1 MTKYEY
7 QKQQLENRAKHAANL
22 ASLNSQLEEAK
33 GILSTIRRLERTYD
47 NEKNE
52 RETRKEIRRIEA
64 LVKDEQAAYNKTF
77 QADPDSIRM
86 VVDNMEL

>member
-7 QKQQLENRAKHAANL
+7 QKQQLESRKKHAGNL
-22 ASLNSQLEEAK
+22 ADLNSQLEEAK
-33 GILSTIRRLERTYD
+33 GILSTIRRLERTYE

-64 LVKDEQAAYNKTF
+64 LIKDEQAAYNKTF
-77 QADPDSIRM
+77 QADPESIKE
-86 VVDNMEL
+86 VVKNITL

>member
-7 QKQQLENRAKHAANL
+7 QKQQLENREKHAANL
-22 ASLNSQLEEAK
+22 ANLNSQLEEAK
-33 GILSTIRRLERTYD
+33 GILSTIRRLERTYE

-52 RETRKEIRRIEA
+52 RETRNEIRRIEA

>member
-1 MTKYEY
+1 M
-7 QKQQLENRAKHAANL
+7 
-22 ASLNSQLEEAK
+22 EEAK
-33 GILSTIRRLERTYD
+33 GILSTIRRLERTYE

-77 QADPDSIRM
+77 QADPDSIKM
-86 VVDNMEL
+86 IVDNMEL